1 MPTTNILEQLNSLP
15 TGKKVAALA
24 VLVLSIAGM
33 LLLFSWLQKADYQV
47 LYSNLSEGDAGKI
60 VQELRAKKIPYELG
74 AGGTIL
80 VPIDSVYNLRLQ
92 LAAEGLPQGSG
103 VGFEIFDKTSITT
116 SEFIQKINYRRALEG
131 ELSRTIQSLS
141 EVKRCRVHLVIPKR
155 TIYAWQEN
163 EPQTSAAVLLSLTP
177 GRTISN
183 TQAEGIRL
191 LVSSSVEGLN
201 PNSITIMDNK
211 GNLLTKPSDDN
222 AISLSSGQMEH
233 EQSFEKNIAT
243 KILAI
248 LEPVVGKGKVKAK
261 VSASFDFTRSEKTE
275 ERFDPEGAVIKS
287 EQKSTEKSTTGG
299 TGGIPGGAAN
309 LPGAGTQQRGSS
321 RGESQKSDEVIN
333 YETTKTITRVITSPT
348 TLDRISVA
356 TIIDGITAAQ
366 QGTVKDPEKYTL
378 RSEDS
383 IKYYEDLVKKA
394 IGFSSERGDEITV
407 IVMPFEETL
416 IEEIPEA
423 ETNYTPII
431 ITLIKYLVALAIAVL
446 FLLFIAKPLIK
457 SITVPAP
464 QEIPQP
470 GTQTPPVQGIEGLEM
485 PQLEGQEVPGLEMPQ
500 EETAMNQNNLI
511 EWANNNPQQAAGVVK
526 NWLEEK

>member
-1 MPTTNILEQLNSLP
+1 MPTTNILGQFNSLP
-15 TGKKVAALA
+15 IGKKVTAMA
-24 VLVLSIAGM
+24 VLVVSIAGM

-131 ELSRTIQSLS
+131 ELARTIQSLS
-141 EVKRCRVHLVIPKR
+141 EVLRCRVHLVIPKR

-163 EPQTSAAVLLSLTP
+163 TPETSAAVLLSLTP

-201 PNSITIMDNK
+201 ANSITVMDNR
-211 GNLLTKPSDDN
+211 GNLLTKPADDN

-233 EQSFEKNIAT
+233 EQSFEKNIST

-248 LEPVVGKGKVKAK
+248 LEPLVGKGKVKAK

-309 LPGAGTQQRGSS
+309 LPGAGTQQRGPQ
-321 RGESQKSDEVIN
+321 RESQKSDEVIN

-378 RSEDS
+378 RSDDS

-423 ETNYTPII
+423 QTNYTPII

-457 SITVPAP
+457 SITSPAP
-464 QEIPQP
+464 LEIPQP
-470 GTQTPPVQGIEGLEM
+470 GTQTPPAQELEGEGL
-485 PQLEGQEVPGLEMPQ
+485 PQIEGQELLQ
-500 EETAMNQNNLI
+500 EEPGTNQNNLI

-526 NWLEEK
+526 NWLEEN

>member
-1 MPTTNILEQLNSLP
+1 MPTTNILTQLNSLP
-15 TGKKVAALA
+15 TGKKVAALG
-24 VLVLSIAGM
+24 VLVVSIAGM

-116 SEFIQKINYRRALEG
+116 SQFIQKINYRRALEG
-131 ELSRTIQSLS
+131 ELARTIQALS
-141 EVKRCRVHLVIPKR
+141 EVKRCRVHLVIPKK

-183 TQAEGIRL
+183 SQAEGIRL

-201 PNSITIMDNK
+201 PNSSTVMDNK
-211 GNLLTKPSDDN
+211 GNLLTKPFDDN
-222 AISLSSGQMEH
+222 AMSLSSGQMEH
-233 EQSFEKNIAT
+233 EQSFEKNITT

-248 LEPVVGKGKVKAK
+248 LEPVVGKGNVKAK

-287 EQKSTEKSTTGG
+287 EQKSTEKSTTGSS
-299 TGGIPGGAAN
+299 GGIPGGAAN
-309 LPGAGTQQRGSS
+309 LSGAGTQRGSS
-321 RGESQKSDEVIN
+321 QGESQKSDEVIN

-356 TIIDGITAAQ
+356 TIIDGITENIC
-366 QGTVKDPEKYTL
+366 VK
-378 RSEDS
+378 
-383 IKYYEDLVKKA
+383 
-394 IGFSSERGDEITV
+394 
-407 IVMPFEETL
+407 
-416 IEEIPEA
+416 
-423 ETNYTPII
+423 
-431 ITLIKYLVALAIAVL
+431 
-446 FLLFIAKPLIK
+446 
-457 SITVPAP
+457 
-464 QEIPQP
+464 
-470 GTQTPPVQGIEGLEM
+470 
-485 PQLEGQEVPGLEMPQ
+485 
-500 EETAMNQNNLI
+500 
-511 EWANNNPQQAAGVVK
+511 
-526 NWLEEK
+526 